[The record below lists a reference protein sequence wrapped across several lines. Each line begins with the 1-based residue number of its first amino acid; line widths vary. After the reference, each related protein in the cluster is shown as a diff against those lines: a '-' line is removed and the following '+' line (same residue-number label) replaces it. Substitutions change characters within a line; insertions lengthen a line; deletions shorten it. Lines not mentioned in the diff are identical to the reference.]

1 MPSGSYLVVAHPAN
15 DVDVVVAPA
24 LRQLST
30 RMGGT
35 RALPRSYPEVMRFFE
50 GLELVEPGLVQ
61 LHRWRPGA
69 GVDTGKN
76 LAAYG
81 GVARKP

>member
-1 MPSGSYLVVAHPAN
+1 MDQQVG
-15 DVDVVVAPA
+15 PA

-35 RALPRSYPEVMRFFE
+35 RAVPRSHQEVSASSTAWRWSS
-50 GLELVEPGLVQ
+50 PGLVQ
-61 LHRWRPGA
+61 LHRWRPGT
-69 GVDTGKN
+69 GLDDTGRD

-81 GVARKP
+81 AVARKPKPAS